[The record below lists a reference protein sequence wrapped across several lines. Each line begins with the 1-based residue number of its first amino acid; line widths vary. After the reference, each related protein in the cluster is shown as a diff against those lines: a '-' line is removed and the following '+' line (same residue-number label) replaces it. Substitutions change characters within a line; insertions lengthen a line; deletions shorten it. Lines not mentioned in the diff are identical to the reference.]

1 MIFDLFKVL
10 KGLVSLVWRLGVL
23 LPLGVFLVSLG
34 LLMKLFTELD
44 RLHKRRKRE
53 QLLERARSVSLP
65 PTPTTTRRKATTQDS
80 PYPVRYVLVNGVA
93 RRTTYQKG
101 LRTP

>member
-34 LLMKLFTELD
+34 LLVKLFTELD
-44 RLHKRRKRE
+44 RLHKRRRRAK
-53 QLLERARSVSLP
+53 LLERARAISIP
-65 PTPTTTRRKATTQDS
+65 PTSTTPRRKATPQDS